1 MNLSFSV
8 RSSTMGFPAVGR
20 SWLSIF
26 HVHVLVSFIILI
38 LTVPWGRMTE
48 GGSWWTLRMIL
59 SEMILCKYFRL
70 CCKRRVVVSRLLFGS
85 PLLKCHAEG
94 ERGIREKCCC
104 VLSCSRAVCNFQ

>member
-38 LTVPWGRMTE
+38 LTVPWGRT
-48 GGSWWTLRMIL
+48 
-59 SEMILCKYFRL
+59 Y
-70 CCKRRVVVSRLLFGS
+70 
-85 PLLKCHAEG
+85 
-94 ERGIREKCCC
+94 
-104 VLSCSRAVCNFQ
+104 